1 MNRTELVESV
11 AAEVGID
18 KKQADA
24 AVNAALGT
32 IVTEIRAGRRVT
44 IFGFGTFNPKSNKAR
59 MGRNPRTN
67 EPMRLA
73 ASKGVSFKAATA
85 FKDALQ
91 SKKAAPKK
99 TAAKKTAAKKS
110 TANKSA
116 AAKKAPAKKAPAK
129 KAPAKKAGAK
139 KATTTKTAAKK
150 ATAAK
155 KR

>member
-1 MNRTELVESV
+1 VNRTELVESV

-32 IVTEIRAGRRVT
+32 IVSEIKAGNRVT
-44 IFGFGTFNPKSNKAR
+44 IFGFGTFNPKSNRAR

-85 FKDALQ
+85 FKEALQ

-99 TAAKKTAAKKS
+99 TGAKKTAAKK
-110 TANKSA
+110 ASA
-116 AAKKAPAKKAPAK
+116 S
-129 KAPAKKAGAK
+129 
-139 KATTTKTAAKK
+139 KATTTKKSSAKK
-150 ATAAK
+150 ATAAR

>member
-1 MNRTELVESV
+1 VNRTELVESV

-32 IVTEIRAGRRVT
+32 IVSEIKAGNRVT
-44 IFGFGTFNPKSNKAR
+44 IFGFGTFNPKSNRAR

-85 FKDALQ
+85 FKEALQ

-99 TAAKKTAAKKS
+99 TAAKKTAAKK
-110 TANKSA
+110 ASA
-116 AAKKAPAKKAPAK
+116 SKAPAKKASAS
-129 KAPAKKAGAK
+129 
-139 KATTTKTAAKK
+139 KATTTKKSSAKK

>member
-11 AAEVGID
+11 AAEVGLD

-32 IVTEIRAGRRVT
+32 IVSEIRAGRRVT

-85 FKDALQ
+85 FKEALQ

-99 TAAKKTAAKKS
+99 TTAAKKS
-110 TANKSA
+110 TAKKSAGTKSA
-116 AAKKAPAKKAPAK
+116 AAKTTAKKAPAKR
-129 KAPAKKAGAK
+129 AGAK
-139 KATTTKTAAKK
+139 KSATNKTAAKK